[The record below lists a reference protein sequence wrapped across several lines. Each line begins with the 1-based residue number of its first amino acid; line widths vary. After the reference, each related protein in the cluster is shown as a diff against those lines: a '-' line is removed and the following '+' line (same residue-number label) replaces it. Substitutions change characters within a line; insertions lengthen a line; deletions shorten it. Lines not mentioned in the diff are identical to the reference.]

1 VDVTRKADIKTPYLI
16 IKKEAKGYNL
26 PLNVSVPVEVVNN
39 RIILPNYIKYPYE
52 HRFRDYR

>member
-39 RIILPNYIKYPYE
+39 R
-52 HRFRDYR
+52 